1 MPIYTIGMMYT
12 DPSADIYLREISEL
26 TGGIYYSTSDTTMLN
41 EAFGKIKYNAEK
53 GTLIT
58 ARTGAYIDS
67 TLHKIFRVCFLMEI
81 LLVNGARPF
90 LTRGI
95 YWLLFGLGLM
105 SFTWCVTFK
114 DSYHGTRE
122 V

>member
-1 MPIYTIGMMYT
+1 MFLK

-26 TGGIYYSTSDTTMLN
+26 TGGVYYSTSDTTMLN

-67 TLHKIFRVCFLMEI
+67 TLHKIFRVCFLSI
-81 LLVNGARPF
+81 LALFMALALGIMFDNKYLVKGMLRDTDN
-90 LTRGI
+90 
-95 YWLLFGLGLM
+95 
-105 SFTWCVTFK
+105 S
-114 DSYHGTRE
+114 
-122 V
+122 